1 MKVQYDPLLT
11 EAVVLQEI
19 SRRQD
24 AGDPGLFRE
33 YHIAADP
40 LYHRRPDARDA
51 AFEKLHEQFFIRL
64 GFAERVEAELS
75 EFPSIEGKA
84 SELLV
89 ALAASSA
96 EEGADLSLEQ
106 ASDNDHSI
114 KRIGVRLRA
123 DRFLDLPALHRYLRH
138 ELLHVVDLLDPGF
151 GYEGEIRLAV
161 TSPAEENII
170 RNRYRLL
177 WCLSIDARLEC
188 AGGEP
193 LADRDSHRRE
203 FDAQYRKFSPTIREA
218 IFERLWRPEPLS
230 HSLLLQMAT
239 GSQALLRIAG
249 DPSQTGSETPRTV
262 PLPGSPCPLC
272 RFPSYHFVE
281 DHNALGALVTEIQQ
295 DFPDWRID
303 DGLCER
309 CLEGYA
315 LRVGRW

>member
-1 MKVQYDPLLT
+1 MEIHYDPLLT

-19 SRRQD
+19 CRRQE
-24 AGDPGLFRE
+24 AGDPTLFRE
-33 YHIAADP
+33 YHVAADP
-40 LYHRRPDARDA
+40 LYHRRPEARNA
-51 AFEKLHEQFFIRL
+51 AFQRLHEQFFNTL
-64 GFAERVEAELS
+64 GFPELLRTELH
-75 EFPSIEGKA
+75 EFPSIESQA
-84 SELLV
+84 SEVVV
-89 ALAASSA
+89 ALAAGSH
-96 EEGADLSLEQ
+96 EEGADLSLEEANGNGQ
-106 ASDNDHSI
+106 PA
-114 KRIGVRLRA
+114 KRVGIRLMA

-138 ELLHVVDLLDPGF
+138 ELLHVVDLLDPAF

-193 LADRDSHRRE
+193 LAYRDSHRRE
-203 FDAQYRKFSPTIREA
+203 FDAQYQKFSPTIRDA
-218 IFERLWRPEPLS
+218 IFERLWQPEPLS

-239 GSQALLRIAG
+239 GSEALLRLAG
-249 DPSQTGSETPRTV
+249 DTGSTGSETPRTV
-262 PLPGSPCPLC
+262 LLPGSPCPLC

-281 DHNALGALVTEIQQ
+281 DHNALGALVTGIQQ
-295 DFPDWRID
+295 DFPNWRID